1 MLSFIKPWIPA
12 AYRDLLDFISP
23 AAFKVIDWQ
32 SAIKDLAS
40 VSSGALLG
48 NDGKEAMMEEVQKHL
63 TENVILSTTEGS
75 SISNATELGNKILE
89 TYFAQFR
96 SEKGVFLDLRLKNF
110 SQEGEEFRF
119 APTDLVYTFSDDFRQ
134 GMLLTY
140 DGFYRDNEERL
151 KLGMHTSGLLPEDAD
166 QEMYE
171 ETRDLLFKHFDTAD
185 EQPIAFDLGKFRS
198 SFHDLFMHL
207 KKHNIRLPAD
217 FLFLGFYLVTLYQ
230 SLEELDEKFFVK
242 ECYVKSAD

>member
-23 AAFKVIDWQ
+23 SAFNVIDWKN
-32 SAIKDLAS
+32 AIADLAR

-48 NDGKEAMMEEVQKHL
+48 SDGKDAMKEEVQRCL
-63 TENVILSTTEGS
+63 TENVLLSTVKGTS
-75 SISNATELGNKILE
+75 QIDAAVLGNKILE

-110 SQEGEEFRF
+110 SMEGDLCNFE
-119 APTDLVYTFSDDFRQ
+119 PTDLIYRFSDDFRQ

-140 DGFYRDNEERL
+140 DGFYRDNEARL
-151 KLGMHTSGLLPEDAD
+151 KFGMQKTGLLPMEASH
-166 QEMYE
+166 ELFE

-185 EQPIAFDLGKFRS
+185 EHPIAFDLGKFRT

-207 KKHNIRLPAD
+207 KKHDIQLPAD

-230 SLEELDEKFFVK
+230 SLQELNESYLVK
-242 ECYVKSAD
+242 TCYLNAAT